1 MCLSFTN
8 HRFEVSFV
16 KLILFLVFFYLFALH
31 ILFHMTYFLFSL
43 TTFHGTHHTMF
54 EMYAYR
60 KFVVMKNNR
69 FNIVGSW
76 RNTITSDDFSASN
89 KIVFHSIY
97 NLTYDEHLKSTLG
110 EIEFSWRITNED
122 NTFTFHDHTNRFK
135 VFMFYWELQSS

>member
-8 HRFEVSFV
+8 HIFEVSFI
-16 KLILFLVFFYLFALH
+16 KLILFLFSFIFLRRTFFSRN
-31 ILFHMTYFLFSL
+31 LFSL
-43 TTFHGTHHTMF
+43 FNNIPWHTP
-54 EMYAYR
+54 YLVWDVCIQ
-60 KFVVMKNNR
+60 KFCRYENNR

-76 RNTITSDDFSASN
+76 WNTITSDDFSASN